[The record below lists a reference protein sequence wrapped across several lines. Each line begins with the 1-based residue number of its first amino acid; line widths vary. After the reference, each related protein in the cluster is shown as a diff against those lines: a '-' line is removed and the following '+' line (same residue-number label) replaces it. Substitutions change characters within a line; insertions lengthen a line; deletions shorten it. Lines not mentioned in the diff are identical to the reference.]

1 MSGVTEHV
9 THESLTSV
17 VGTVGRAGG
26 TRRLEVRLPT
36 DGEASFPLGDVV
48 RVVVDDSEYRAR
60 VDRTADGTPVFRGA
74 YDTPRLARDPG
85 GADNRLGEWVE
96 REGLDAGRSVH
107 VDVVE
112 PEFVYGLRAPGADA
126 TYQSRGQPDDGL
138 ADIAASL
145 HENDD
150 EEDDGIE

>member
-1 MSGVTEHV
+1 VDAVSEYV

-17 VGTVGRAGG
+17 VGTVERAGG

-36 DGEASFPLGDVV
+36 DGDASFPVGDVV
-48 RVVVDDSEYRAR
+48 RVVLDGSESRAR

-74 YDTPRLARDPG
+74 YDTPSQARDPG
-85 GADNRLGEWVE
+85 TATNRLGEWVE
-96 REGLDAGRSVH
+96 DAGLEAGRSVH

-112 PEFVYGLRAPGADA
+112 EGFKYGVRAPGADA
-126 TYQSRGQPDDGL
+126 TYESTGQPDQGL

-145 HENDD
+145 DD
-150 EEDDGIE
+150 E